1 MIKPREEFNQ
11 FLEKR
16 MLIVKELY
24 QRKIKT
30 KPSNFLSMKK
40 IIFLCIAIFGFLGT
54 VFSQEVE
61 VSLNLN
67 KKKTLWQE
75 FTYDLGNIA
84 GGMGY
89 AYSRPLYWKKNQF
102 ANFGLIAAGTAGM
115 YTIDDNIDNWAD
127 NWRGDV
133 PSWLTDYGNDYGG
146 PNTNFRLTGAVY
158 LVGLFTK
165 NPKLRRTG
173 VLLISSA
180 SAAGLLQ
187 QVSKRIIGRARP
199 KANVGKDVFDPFHFD
214 RVYNYDS
221 FPSGHVM
228 LGFTNA
234 YVLAKHFDNPWIK
247 AGIYTV
253 GSLPGFARIVDRFHW
268 ASDVLFSTA
277 LSIFIVEAI
286 DRYLDTKYDEK
297 YNDKR
302 KTKKVAWDIQ
312 FTTQSF
318 GVVLNF

>member
-1 MIKPREEFNQ
+1 MEA
-11 FLEKR
+11 
-16 MLIVKELY
+16 VY
-24 QRKIKT
+24 
-30 KPSNFLSMKK
+30 
-40 IIFLCIAIFGFLGT
+40 
-54 VFSQEVE
+54 SQEVDF
-61 VSLNLN
+61 SLNI
-67 KKKTLWQE
+67 KKEKNLWQN

-89 AYSRPLYWKKNQF
+89 AYSRPFHWKGNQLKN
-102 ANFGLIAAGTAGM
+102 AAYVAAGTSAL
-115 YTIDDNIDNWAD
+115 YLVDNHLDEWSN

-133 PSWLTDYGNDYGG
+133 PRWLTNYGNEYGG

-180 SAAGLLQ
+180 SASGLLQ

-199 KANVGKDVFDPFHFD
+199 KANVGKGTFDPLHFD

-234 YVLAKHFDNPWIK
+234 YILAKHFDSPWIK
-247 AGIYTV
+247 AGLYTV
-253 GSLPGFARIVDRFHW
+253 GSIPGFARIVDRFHW
-268 ASDVLFSTA
+268 LSDVVFSTA

-286 DRYLDTKYDEK
+286 DKYLDTKYDEK

-302 KTKKVAWDIQ
+302 KTKKVAWDLQ
-312 FTTQSF
+312 FTPQSF
-318 GVVLNF
+318 GIVMNF